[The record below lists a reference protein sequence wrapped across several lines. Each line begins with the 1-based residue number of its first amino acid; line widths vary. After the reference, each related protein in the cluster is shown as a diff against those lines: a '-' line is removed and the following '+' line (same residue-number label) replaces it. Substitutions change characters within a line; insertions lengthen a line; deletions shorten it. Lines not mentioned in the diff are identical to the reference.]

1 MYITISRSS
10 AKKLKQK
17 VNRRDK
23 LFKKKRFELK
33 GKEEGRMDRQIENN
47 KMVGLNPT
55 VQLQKI

>member
-1 MYITISRSS
+1 MYITISRST

-23 LFKKKRFELK
+23 LFLKKRFELK